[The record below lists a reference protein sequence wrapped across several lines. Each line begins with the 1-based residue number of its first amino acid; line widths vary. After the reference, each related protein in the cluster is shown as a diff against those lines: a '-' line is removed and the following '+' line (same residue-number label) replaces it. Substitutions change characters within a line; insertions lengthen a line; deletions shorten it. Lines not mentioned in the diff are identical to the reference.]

1 VTHLVLHRSTAVSI
15 LRLPLSSVIIALL
28 LTSRAGLATTPII
41 IVSVLVAYITTET
54 LSATRLNLSKQPLHR
69 PRLQLDLAR

>member
-1 VTHLVLHRSTAVSI
+1 MSDA
-15 LRLPLSSVIIALL
+15 PA
-28 LTSRAGLATTPII
+28 SRAGLATTPII

>member
-1 VTHLVLHRSTAVSI
+1 VTQLVLHRSIAVSI

-41 IVSVLVAYITTET
+41 IVSVVVAYITTET
-54 LSATRLNLSKQPLHR
+54 LSAAR
-69 PRLQLDLAR
+69 PEPEQAPAPSPSSAA